1 MRPEAII
8 RMLEDVGAIR
18 QGHFELT
25 SGLHSATYVQ
35 CAQVLQYPKYAEQLG
50 GEVAS
55 EFMALRGD
63 WVASPALGGLIIG
76 REVAHARPPRADGT
90 PVRAIFVERDATGSL
105 TLRRG
110 FRVDPDEHVLV
121 VEDVWTT
128 GGSTYSTIRVL
139 EEAGAR
145 VVAAG
150 ALIDRSGG
158 QIELPVRTE
167 ALMDLKV
174 ESYDQLECPLCLSGS
189 GHSMRCCSTRS
200 GLLRPSRLRR
210 TFMPGGTPWQKL
222 TATEF
227 FAGEWSLH
235 FSGGTCSMILFRWI
249 LTPWLKPRGNLKG
262 STISH
267 RSRHPPVP
275 KTKIAIER

>member
-8 RMLEDVGAIR
+8 RMLEDAGAIR

-35 CAQVLQYPKYAEQLG
+35 CALVLQYPKYAEQLG
-50 GEVAS
+50 RALAA
-55 EFMALRGD
+55 EFMDLRVD
-63 WVASPALGGLIIG
+63 CVASPALGGVIIG
-76 REVAHARPPRADGT
+76 HEVARALPPRADGA

-128 GGSTYSTIRVL
+128 GGSTCSTIRVL

-167 ALMDLKV
+167 ALMELKV
-174 ESYDQLECPLCLSGS
+174 ESYDASECPLC
-189 GHSMRCCSTRS
+189 RS
-200 GLLRPSRLRR
+200 GTVAVKPGSR
-210 TFMPGGTPWQKL
+210 
-222 TATEF
+222 
-227 FAGEWSLH
+227 FA
-235 FSGGTCSMILFRWI
+235 RAN
-249 LTPWLKPRGNLKG
+249 P
-262 STISH
+262 
-267 RSRHPPVP
+267 
-275 KTKIAIER
+275 